1 MSADYILCTEKNQMK
16 YLIFTFSLTFLLGL
30 GVVFYHFPQK
40 AYARVG
46 DVILPSTPLFIA
58 SKNGVVFGM
67 PWCGSMSRIKT
78 ENTVILSHINDA
90 LERGLRP
97 MKGCR
102 GLSQNP

>member
-1 MSADYILCTEKNQMK
+1 MK
-16 YLIFTFSLTFLLGL
+16 YLFFTLLATFLFGL
-30 GVVFYHFPQK
+30 GVVFVYFPEK
-40 AYARVG
+40 AEARVG
-46 DVILPSTPLFIA
+46 RVDLPLTPLFIA
-58 SKNGVVFGM
+58 SKNGVVFGL
-67 PWCGSMSRIKT
+67 PWCGSMPRVKP